1 MIDLDAKKSRYLQD
15 SPSVRI
21 SGIAANLARVRSFGK
36 NPQNSDLVKSL
47 LRESRFFIEWVAP
60 EVELEMAVELL
71 ELQRLLTRWL
81 FGWEAIWQSETE
93 RQGAI
98 ALAKD
103 WSDRLLARSGLV

>member
-15 SPSVRI
+15 SPSVRMG
-21 SGIAANLARVRSFGK
+21 GIAANLARMRSFGK
-36 NPQNSDLVKSL
+36 NPQNGYLVKSL

-60 EVELEMAVELL
+60 EMELEVAAELL

-81 FGWEAIWQSETE
+81 FGWDAIWQFETE
-93 RQGAI
+93 RQRMI